1 MMRRIITPLVLCLLL
16 SACHS
21 RKMAMNG
28 GTAEGPSVANTAEA
42 SMARIVENVNARR
55 QTEEYVTSKMSLK
68 LSAGEKEASVGGS
81 LRMKRDDVI
90 QLSLVALGIMEVGRL
105 ELTPTTMLVMDRI
118 GHQYVRVNYEDV
130 PFLKEAGID
139 FYTFQSLFWDELFLF
154 GDKGAR
160 PDEKH
165 YRKSLSDGMLKLVNT
180 DSRQMVLT
188 FLADAAS
195 ALVRQTSVA
204 SSKKAD
210 EAVLDWQYQAHTR
223 LGKSDF
229 PTQMQINVNIPKKP
243 VQARISLS
251 NVKANSDWETRTEV
265 NTKRYK
271 EVTLGE
277 VMDKIMKL
285 AE

>member
-1 MMRRIITPLVLCLLL
+1 
-16 SACHS
+16 
-21 RKMAMNG
+21 MAMNG
-28 GTAEGPSVANTAEA
+28 GMAEGPSVVNTAEA

-55 QTEEYVTSKMSLK
+55 QTEEYVTSKLNLK
-68 LSAGEKEASVGGS
+68 LMAGTKEASVGGS
-81 LRMKRDDVI
+81 LRMKRNDVI
-90 QLSLVALGIMEVGRL
+90 QISLVAFGIMEVGRL
-105 ELTPTTMLVMDRI
+105 EMTPTTLLVMDRI
-118 GHQYVRVNYEDV
+118 GHQYVQVDYDEV

-154 GDKGAR
+154 GDKGAQ
-160 PDEKH
+160 PDEK
-165 YRKSLSDGMLKLVNT
+165 RFKKSLSDGMLKLVNT

-204 SSKKAD
+204 SSKNAD

-229 PTQMQINVNIPKKP
+229 PTQMQILVNVPKKP
-243 VQARISLS
+243 VQAQISLS
-251 NVKANSDWETRTEV
+251 NVKANSDWETRTEI

-271 EVTLGE
+271 EVTLEE
-277 VMDKIMKL
+277 VMERIMKL
-285 AE
+285 AQ

>member
-1 MMRRIITPLVLCLLL
+1 MRRVIPLLLCLLL
-16 SACHS
+16 TACHN

-28 GTAEGPSVANTAEA
+28 GMAEGPSVVNTAEA

-55 QTEEYVTSKMSLK
+55 QTEEYVTSKLNLK
-68 LSAGEKEASVGGS
+68 LMAGTKEASVGGS
-81 LRMKRDDVI
+81 LRMKRNDVI
-90 QLSLVALGIMEVGRL
+90 QISLVAFGIMEVGRL
-105 ELTPTTMLVMDRI
+105 EMTPTTLLVMDRI
-118 GHQYVRVNYEDV
+118 GHQYVQVDYDEV

-154 GDKGAR
+154 GDKGAQ
-160 PDEKH
+160 PDEK
-165 YRKSLSDGMLKLVNT
+165 RFKKSLSDGMLKLVNT

-204 SSKKAD
+204 SSKNAD

-229 PTQMQINVNIPKKP
+229 PTQMQILVNVPKKP
-243 VQARISLS
+243 VQAQISLS
-251 NVKANSDWETRTEV
+251 NVKANSDWETRTEI

-271 EVTLGE
+271 EVTLEE
-277 VMDKIMKL
+277 VMERIMKL
-285 AE
+285 AQ